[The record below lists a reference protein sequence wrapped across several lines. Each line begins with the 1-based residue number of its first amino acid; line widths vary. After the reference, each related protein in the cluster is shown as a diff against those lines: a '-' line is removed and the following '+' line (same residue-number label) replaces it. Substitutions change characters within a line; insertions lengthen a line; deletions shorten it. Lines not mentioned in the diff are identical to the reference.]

1 MRLGVT
7 FMGIASAFILALLCF
22 VPAGL
27 WLYGVPVP
35 GSGKD
40 RTPVPSLATIQ
51 AMSELA
57 AIRVH
62 IQDALEGENGH
73 YQGTWEVHGE
83 VILGI
88 DLAKIAYASTDPVK
102 RQATLRLPP
111 PHLVSTKVDHERSRE
126 LSVKTTAWL
135 PTSSRQNL
143 RDEAWMMADRK
154 LQRLGQEPKQLKRA
168 RAETERI
175 LSDLFG
181 GMGWTVAFEWQEDA
195 RLAGR

>member
-1 MRLGVT
+1 MRLGITLVPV
-7 FMGIASAFILALLCF
+7 LLFF

-35 GSGKD
+35 GSVKD

-62 IQDALEGENGH
+62 IQDELEGENGH

-88 DLAKIAYASTDPVK
+88 DLAKVAYASTDPAK
-102 RQATLRLPP
+102 RQVTLRLPP
-111 PHLVSTKVDHERSRE
+111 PHLVSTKVDHERSKER
-126 LSVKTTAWL
+126 SVKPTAWL

-143 RDEAWMMADRK
+143 RDEAWKMADRK
-154 LQRLGQEPKQLKRA
+154 LQWLGQEPKQLKEA
-168 RAETERI
+168 RTETERI
-175 LSDLFG
+175 LSNLFA
-181 GMGWTVAFEWQEDA
+181 GMGWKVAFEWQEDA